1 MLNWADFYSR
11 NDAPKRYK
19 GMVDKR
25 MNTFIQATKVEYVYA
40 ETADG
45 SQVKIKKNDL
55 IREKLYYV
63 GINQELD
70 LGINISALLVI
81 KATHITGSI
90 SVVESRNN
98 STAFTLISN
107 PNDIYVYEKEEPGKF
122 CIYKTETYGNI
133 KVKNMTD
140 TPSSLIISML

>member
-1 MLNWADFYSR
+1 MA
-11 NDAPKRYK
+11 
-19 GMVDKR
+19 DKR
-25 MNTFIQATKVEYVYA
+25 MNEFALVTEVEYVYA

-55 IREKLYYV
+55 IREKRYYV
-63 GINQELD
+63 DINQEVD
-70 LGINISALLVI
+70 LGFNLSALLVI

-90 SVVESRNN
+90 SVVESRDN

-107 PNDIYVYEKEEPGKF
+107 SNEVYVYEKEEAGKF